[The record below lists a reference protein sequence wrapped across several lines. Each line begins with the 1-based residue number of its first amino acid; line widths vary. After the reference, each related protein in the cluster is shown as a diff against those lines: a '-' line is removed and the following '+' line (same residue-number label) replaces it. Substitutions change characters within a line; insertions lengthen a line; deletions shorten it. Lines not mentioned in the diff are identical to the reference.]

1 MRLKTSF
8 VLMAV
13 VAIALAFALPAVA
26 AESAKGQ
33 VTFTKDVLPILQE
46 NCQDCHRPSGRNM
59 SGMVAPMSFM
69 TYQEVRPW
77 AKAISKAVSE
87 KIMPPWRASDA
98 THGVFKNERGL
109 TQEEIDTIVS
119 WVEQRA
125 PRGNPK
131 DAPEPVSFPEGWY
144 MGEPDLVIS
153 FPEPFFVP
161 DNAQDLYHNVS
172 FKLTKEQLPE
182 DVWVKSLE
190 FLPGSEAVHHVIA
203 YAMAEGVDGGP
214 ARRSHLG
221 GLAPGTDDANFP
233 EGYGKLLPANS
244 TFTFAMHYHKEA
256 GPGTGQ
262 WDNTSVA
269 LKFHDTPVTHA
280 IQTRP
285 VAHGNFEI
293 PPNHGHWKVGGARIF
308 TEDTDLL
315 GLMPHTHLRGVETK
329 FTAYYPDG
337 TVELLLDVPR
347 YSFNWQTS
355 YGYKE
360 IKKIPAGTRIEWEII
375 YDNSPENAERNG
387 FNSNRAVRFGQ
398 PTTDE
403 MDLGWMSYAPSAG
416 NVNPPAAGD
425 E

>member
-1 MRLKTSF
+1 MKLRRSF
-8 VLMAV
+8 SLMIMTALVAVIALPV
-13 VAIALAFALPAVA
+13 VA
-26 AESAKGQ
+26 E
-33 VTFTKDVLPILQE
+33 VTFTKDILPILQE

-87 KIMPPWRASDA
+87 RVMPPWMATDD
-98 THGVFKNERGL
+98 THGIFKNERTL
-109 TQEEIDTIVS
+109 SQQEIDTIVS

-131 DAPEPVSFPEGWY
+131 DAPEAIVFPEGWY
-144 MGEPDLVIS
+144 MGEPDLVIG

-161 DNAQDLYHNVS
+161 DDAQDLYKNVS
-172 FKLTKEQLPE
+172 FKMTKEQLPE

-190 FLPGSEAVHHVIA
+190 FMPGSEAVHHVIA
-203 YAMAEGVDGGP
+203 YAMTEGKDGERG
-214 ARRSHLG
+214 RRMQLG

-233 EGYGKLLPANS
+233 EGYGKHLPADS

-269 LKFHDTPVTHA
+269 LQFHDEEVTHA
-280 IQTRP
+280 VVTSPI
-285 VAHGNFEI
+285 AHGAFEI
-293 PPNHGHWKVGGARIF
+293 PPNHGNWKVGGARTF
-308 TEDTDLL
+308 DEDIDLL
-315 GLMPHTHLRGVETK
+315 GLMPHTHLRGVHAK
-329 FTAYYPDG
+329 YTAYYPDG
-337 TVELLLDVPR
+337 TSEMLLDVPR
-347 YSFNWQTS
+347 YDFNWQTS
-355 YGYKE
+355 YGYKD

-375 YDNSPENAERNG
+375 YDNSPENAAENG
-387 FNSNRAVRFGQ
+387 FNSDRAVRFGQ

-416 NVNPPAAGD
+416 NVDMATAGD